1 MSEEYTF
8 EELQDDLDAL
18 AKIGLIE
25 IGGIQEDGQWL
36 YRVSEKAKGMTQDE
50 ITRLIQSTYKD

>member
-36 YRVSEKAKGMTQDE
+36 YRVSEKAKSMTQDE

>member
-36 YRVSEKAKGMTQDE
+36 YRVSEKAKSMTQDE
-50 ITRLIQSTYKD
+50 ITRLIESTYKD

>member
-36 YRVSEKAKGMTQDE
+36 YRVSEKAKSMTQDE
-50 ITRLIQSTYKD
+50 ITRLIKSTYKD